1 MKKTGAQLATYALE
15 QIGVR
20 YTFGIPGTHNTELY
34 DELDKSEKIEPIL
47 VTHEGGASF
56 MADGVSRTSDTI
68 GCLVIVPASGTAYA
82 MCGMGEAFLDGI
94 PMLII
99 SIGTRTDTG
108 REYQLH
114 QIDQLVMTKGVTK
127 AQFHIGN
134 HQDIISTIY
143 KAYDIATSGEPGPV
157 FIEIPVNVQ
166 MFEGIVNDMPAY
178 QRNTSNPSLDEG
190 DIRKAADILVNAQF
204 PYLYFGWGTRKAS
217 EYTLKIAELL
227 GAPVAVT
234 IQGKSVFPNSHPLFT
249 SAGMGAVAKPS
260 GQWAL
265 KKHDAMLAVGVR
277 FAEVATGSYGLEN
290 PKNLIH
296 IDINKN
302 VFNKNYKADL
312 CIQADATEALKALY
326 EELKGR
332 NIDRKAQR
340 ESNEATLMKLNDE
353 YFAGWTTGS
362 RADIVSPGYFFQS
375 LQKKTDAETI
385 IMTDDGKHTF
395 LTAELFNVTKPAHF
409 VAPTDFNCMG
419 YCVPAAI
426 GAKLVNPNKRIVAI
440 VGDGAMLMTGM
451 EVITAA
457 TYGIAPI
464 IFIFNDGELGQ
475 ISEFQSIPLKYKTC
489 TTLAK
494 VNYEGFAIAAGLPFL
509 QINNDIELDEVM
521 DKAFKI
527 NDEGKAVIVNVK
539 IDYTK
544 KTMLTKGAVM
554 VNLKRFPLSEK
565 VRFILR
571 MAKRHTIG

>member
-1 MKKTGAQLATYALE
+1 MKKTGAQLATFALE
-15 QIGVR
+15 QIGVK

-34 DELDKSEKIEPIL
+34 DELNKSDLIQPIL
-47 VTHEGGASF
+47 VTHEGGGSF

-108 REYQLH
+108 RHYQLH
-114 QIDQLVMTKGVTK
+114 QLDQLVMTKGVTK
-127 AQFHIGN
+127 AQFRIEEYE
-134 HQDIISTIY
+134 DVIPTIY

-157 FIEIPVNVQ
+157 FIEMPVNMQ
-166 MFEGIVNDMPAY
+166 MFEGSVDQMPDYAL
-178 QRNTSNPSLDEG
+178 RSSNPKFTLT
-190 DIRKAADILVNAQF
+190 DIKRAADILTDAKF
-204 PYLYFGWGTRKAS
+204 PFLYFGWGTRRAS
-217 EYTLKIAELL
+217 EYTVKIAELL

-234 IQGKSVFPNSHPLFT
+234 IQGKSVFPNSHPLYT

-296 IDINKN
+296 IDINSD
-302 VFNKNYKADL
+302 VFNKNYHADL
-312 CIQADATEALKALY
+312 CIQADASEALKALY
-326 EELKGR
+326 EELLT
-332 NIDRKAQR
+332 RKINRTAER
-340 ESNEATLMKLNDE
+340 ASNESAIKKMNEE
-353 YFAGWTTGS
+353 YFAEWTTGKKS
-362 RADIVSPGYFFQS
+362 DKVSPGYFFET
-375 LQKKTDAETI
+375 LQRKVDDNTI
-385 IMTDDGKHTF
+385 LMTDDGKHTF
-395 LTAELFNVTKPAHF
+395 LAAELYKAAKPGHF
-409 VAPTDFNCMG
+409 IAPTDFNCMG

-426 GAKLVNPNKRIVAI
+426 GAKLVNPGKRVVAI

-457 TYGIAPI
+457 TYDIAPL

-475 ISEFQSIPLKYKTC
+475 IAEFQKIPLKYKTC
-489 TTLAK
+489 TTLSN
-494 VNYEGFAIAAGLPFL
+494 VNYEGFAIAAGLPYL
-509 QINNDIELDEVM
+509 QIDNDIHLDEMM
-521 DKAFKI
+521 DKAFKT
-527 NDEGKAVIVNVK
+527 NDTGKAVIVNVK

-554 VNLKRFPLSEK
+554 VNLKRFPLAEK
-565 VRFILR
+565 VRFIAR

>member
-1 MKKTGAQLATYALE
+1 MKKTGAQLAAFALE
-15 QIGVR
+15 QVGVK

-34 DELDKSEKIEPIL
+34 DELNKSEKIQPIL

-82 MCGMGEAFLDGI
+82 MCGMGEAFLDGV
-94 PMLII
+94 PMLVI

-134 HQDIISTIY
+134 HEDIIPTMY
-143 KAYDIATSGEPGPV
+143 KAYNIATSGEPGPV

-166 MFEGIVNDMPAY
+166 MFEGAVTDMPIY
-178 QRNTSNPSLDEG
+178 QKQVSNPSFHVS
-190 DIRKAADILVNAQF
+190 DIRRAADMLVKAEF
-204 PYLYFGWGTRKAS
+204 PFLYFGWGTRNAS

-234 IQGKSVFPNSHPLFT
+234 IQGKSVFPNAHPLFT

-296 IDINKN
+296 IDINSD

-326 EELKGR
+326 EELKSR

-340 ESNEATLMKLNDE
+340 ENNEAILLKLNE
-353 YFAGWTTGS
+353 GYFSDWLTGC
-362 RADIVSPGYFFQS
+362 REDIVSPGYFFQA
-375 LQKKTDAETI
+375 LQKQITDDTI
-385 IMTDDGKHTF
+385 VMTDDGKHTF
-395 LTAELFNVTKPAHF
+395 LTAELLNVAKPKHF

-426 GAKLVNPNKRIVAI
+426 GAKLVNPDKRVVAI

-457 TYGIAPI
+457 TYGVAPL

-489 TTLAK
+489 TTLTK

-509 QINNDIELDEVM
+509 QIDNDIHLDEMM
-521 DKAFKI
+521 DRAFKL
-527 NDEGKAVIVNVK
+527 NDEGRAVIVNVK
-539 IDYTK
+539 IDYSK

-565 VRFILR
+565 FRFIAR

>member
-1 MKKTGAQLATYALE
+1 MKKTGAQLAAFALE
-15 QIGVR
+15 QVGVK

-34 DELDKSEKIEPIL
+34 DELNKSEKIQPIL

-82 MCGMGEAFLDGI
+82 MCGMGEAFLDGV
-94 PMLII
+94 PMLVI

-108 REYQLH
+108 KEYQLH

-134 HQDIISTIY
+134 HADIIPTMY

-166 MFEGIVNDMPAY
+166 MFEGEVSGMPAY
-178 QRNTSNPSLDEG
+178 QKQVSNPSFHVS
-190 DIRKAADILVNAQF
+190 DIRRAADMLVKAEF
-204 PYLYFGWGTRKAS
+204 PFLYFGWGTRNAS

-234 IQGKSVFPNSHPLFT
+234 IQGKSVFPNAHPLFT

-296 IDINKN
+296 IDINSD

-332 NIDRKAQR
+332 NLDYKARK
-340 ESNEATLMKLNDE
+340 ESNEARILNLNE
-353 YFAGWTTGS
+353 GYFSEWITG
-362 RADIVSPGYFFQS
+362 RREDIVSPGYFFQS
-375 LQKKTDAETI
+375 LQKKITDDTI
-385 IMTDDGKHTF
+385 VMTDDGKHTF
-395 LTAELFNVTKPAHF
+395 LTAELLNIAKPKHF

-426 GAKLVNPNKRIVAI
+426 GAKLVNPAKRVVGI

-457 TYGIAPI
+457 TYGIAPL

-509 QINNDIELDEVM
+509 QINNDIHLDEMM
-521 DKAFKI
+521 DKAFKL
-527 NDEGKAVIVNVK
+527 NDEGRAVIVNVK
-539 IDYTK
+539 IDYSK

-565 VRFILR
+565 VRFIAR

>member
-1 MKKTGAQLATYALE
+1 MKKTGAQLAAFALE
-15 QIGVR
+15 QVGVK

-34 DELDKSEKIEPIL
+34 DELNKSEKIQPIL

-82 MCGMGEAFLDGI
+82 MCGMGEAFLDGV
-94 PMLII
+94 PMLVI

-134 HQDIISTIY
+134 HEDIIPTMY

-166 MFEGIVNDMPAY
+166 MFEGAVTEMPAY
-178 QRNTSNPSLDEG
+178 QKQISNPSFHVS
-190 DIRKAADILVNAQF
+190 DIRRAADMLVKAEF
-204 PYLYFGWGTRKAS
+204 PFLYFGWGTRNAS

-234 IQGKSVFPNSHPLFT
+234 IQGKSVFPNAHPLYT

-265 KKHDAMLAVGVR
+265 KKHDVMLAVGVR

-296 IDINKN
+296 IDINSD

-332 NIDRKAQR
+332 NLDCKARK
-340 ESNEATLMKLNDE
+340 ENNEAKILNLNE
-353 YFAGWTTGS
+353 GYFSEWITG
-362 RADIVSPGYFFQS
+362 RREDIVSPGYFFQS
-375 LQKKTDAETI
+375 LQKKITDDTI
-385 IMTDDGKHTF
+385 VMTDDGKHTF
-395 LTAELFNVTKPAHF
+395 LTAELLNIAKPKHF

-426 GAKLVNPNKRIVAI
+426 GAKLVNPGKRVVGI

-457 TYGIAPI
+457 TYGIAPL

-509 QINNDIELDEVM
+509 QIDNDIHLDEIM
-521 DKAFKI
+521 DKAFEL
-527 NDEGKAVIVNVK
+527 NDEGRAVIVNVK
-539 IDYTK
+539 IDYSK

-565 VRFILR
+565 VRFIVR